1 MKSNITKL
9 IHKALAIDL
18 AKFNA
23 AFEKQNIPTS

>member
-23 AFEKQNIPTS
+23 AFEKKKISTS

>member
-1 MKSNITKL
+1 MKSNMTEL
-9 IHKALAIDL
+9 MHKALAIDL